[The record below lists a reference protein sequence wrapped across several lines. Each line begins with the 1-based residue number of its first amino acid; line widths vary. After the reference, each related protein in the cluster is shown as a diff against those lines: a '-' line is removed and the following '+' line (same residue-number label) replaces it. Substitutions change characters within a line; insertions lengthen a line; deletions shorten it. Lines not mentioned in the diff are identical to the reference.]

1 MKRGI
6 SDRESSAAG
15 SDIMYPSVDVNPH
28 SQRATD
34 DEDRIRDEVGLEYAL
49 SRVYVGQTKTDHIKL

>member
-6 SDRESSAAG
+6 SDRESSASG

-34 DEDRIRDEVGLEYAL
+34 DEDRIRDEVSLGVYTQCGLCGT
-49 SRVYVGQTKTDHIKL
+49 S

>member
-6 SDRESSAAG
+6 SDRESSASG

-34 DEDRIRDEVGLEYAL
+34 DEDRIRDEVSLVVYTQYGLCGT
-49 SRVYVGQTKTDHIKL
+49 S